1 MAKDMNPKNGFVK
14 LFTLGKKFNK
24 KTFSDNLK
32 RYLLEFIGLFA
43 AVTFSF
49 YVESVGDEYEKKERY
64 KEIVSTIPSKIEKS
78 IQYSEEFLELSNEIV
93 STNNKIVENW
103 EVDQDS
109 IFIAQYE
116 DIEYYSPLAYFFLI
130 QEYSPPLL
138 NFELF
143 KSGDQE
149 FKMLY
154 KKVSDEI
161 NQLIDGSNLTNI
173 VGLVKEEK
181 KLGNKYKDL
190 IYQDLGTNYDISS
203 IFKADFWVKN
213 RRGIQQ
219 NYKLKYL
226 VKERIRLLKDL
237 TNPQVLNYKSF
248 LEEKLIFFDSINR
261 SFENEK
267 YVLYW
272 KIN

>member
-1 MAKDMNPKNGFVK
+1 
-14 LFTLGKKFNK
+14 
-24 KTFSDNLK
+24 
-32 RYLLEFIGLFA
+32 
-43 AVTFSF
+43 
-49 YVESVGDEYEKKERY
+49 
-64 KEIVSTIPSKIEKS
+64 
-78 IQYSEEFLELSNEIV
+78 
-93 STNNKIVENW
+93 
-103 EVDQDS
+103 
-109 IFIAQYE
+109 
-116 DIEYYSPLAYFFLI
+116 
-130 QEYSPPLL
+130 
-138 NFELF
+138 
-143 KSGDQE
+143 
-149 FKMLY
+149 MLY

-203 IFKADFWVKN
+203 IFKSDFWVKN

-226 VKERIRLLKDL
+226 VKERVRLLKDL
-237 TNPQVLNYKSF
+237 TNPRVLNYKYF